1 MRAAAADESRRRR
14 AAAAAAAAPATERRR
29 EMGRRHSPYRAT
41 ALNALKMRL
50 LQDEY

>member
-14 AAAAAAAAPATERRR
+14 RGRPRHRTKKRLS
-29 EMGRRHSPYRAT
+29 MGRRHSPYRAT

-50 LQDEY
+50 MQDEY